1 MSEHTDDPSP
11 VGHTYAAVTPWTPR
25 ANAAPTTWPEN
36 GFDWMGGELLTAIGR
51 GARELEGMRAFLR
64 SEGHAVGRE
73 DDMRCSLARLVA
85 ADLLARGPDGWSL
98 RSEAARVLE
107 QTDDEVHAQ
116 RRAFYRCLR
125 LR

>member
-11 VGHTYAAVTPWTPR
+11 FGHARRTSWVPR
-25 ANAAPTTWPEN
+25 ANAAPATWPEN
-36 GFDWMGGELLTAIGR
+36 GFDWMGGELLTAIAR
-51 GARELEGMRAFLR
+51 GARDLEGMRAFLR
-64 SEGHAVGRE
+64 SERHAIGRE

-85 ADLLARGPDGWSL
+85 ADLLARGPDGWTL
-98 RSEAARVLE
+98 RGEAERVLE
-107 QTDDEVHAQ
+107 ESRGELHAQ